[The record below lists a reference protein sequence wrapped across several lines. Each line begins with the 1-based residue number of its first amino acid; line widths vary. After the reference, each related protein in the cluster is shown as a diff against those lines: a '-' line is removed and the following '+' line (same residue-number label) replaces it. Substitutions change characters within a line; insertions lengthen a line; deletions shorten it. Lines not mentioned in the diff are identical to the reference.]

1 MSGLREA
8 GEYAAG
14 RAEPGHSPDRGAS
27 SRFRR
32 AHGFRACGARA
43 CGPGL
48 RALIKKEGLQI
59 IRDPSSI
66 LIAFILPLILLF
78 LFGHG
83 ISLDV
88 KDIRLGIALEDQGQ
102 EARDLA
108 AAFFG
113 SPYFSPAA
121 APARQELFP
130 RVTAGELK
138 GVLVIPHGFSAALRS
153 GRTATLQL
161 ATDGSSPNTGGLF
174 QSYSTN
180 VIAQWAA
187 GAFPAE
193 SGSGEDLIRVIP
205 RFRYN
210 DELESRRSILPG
222 IMAIIMAL
230 IGTML
235 TSLVVARE
243 WERGTME
250 ALLSTPVGAFE
261 ILAGKL
267 IPYYLLAIFSAFFNL
282 AVVTGLFGIPFRG
295 SLFMLFCVSSLFMLS
310 ALGQG
315 LIISTLAKNQYVASF
330 ASLVSAFLPA
340 VLLSGFLFEIDAMP
354 PFQRAISAVLPAR
367 YLVTCL
373 QTLFLAGDVPDV
385 LLPNML
391 KLAALGAFF
400 LGITLKNT
408 PKRLG

>member
-1 MSGLREA
+1 MTRNRRPLPVMGSGP
-8 GEYAAG
+8 AA
-14 RAEPGHSPDRGAS
+14 
-27 SRFRR
+27 
-32 AHGFRACGARA
+32 
-43 CGPGL
+43 L
-48 RALIKKEGLQI
+48 ALMKKEGLQI

-66 LIAFILPLILLF
+66 LIAFVLPLLLLF
-78 LFGHG
+78 LFGYG
-83 ISLDV
+83 ISLDA

-108 AAFFG
+108 MAFFG
-113 SPYFSPAA
+113 SPCFRPAA

-153 GRTATLQL
+153 GRTASLQL
-161 ATDGSSPNTGGLF
+161 ATDGSFPNTGGIV
-174 QSYSTN
+174 QSYGAN
-180 VIAQWAA
+180 VISQWAA
-187 GAFPAE
+187 GAFAA
-193 SGSGEDLIRVIP
+193 GEDHIRVIP

-210 DELESRRSILPG
+210 DELESRCSILPG

-267 IPYYLLAIFSAFFNL
+267 IPYYLLAVFSTFFNL
-282 AVVTGLFGIPFRG
+282 GIVTGFFGIPFRG

-330 ASLVSAFLPA
+330 ASLLSAFLPA

-354 PFQRAISAVLPAR
+354 PFQRAIAAVLPAR

-373 QTLFLAGDVPDV
+373 QTLFLAGDVWDV

-391 KLAALGAFF
+391 KLAAFGAFF

-408 PKRLG
+408 QKRLG